1 MSDQEDVDQQLVDRI
16 AELAGEQGATVALA
30 ESLTSGRV
38 SQLLGQGS
46 AASEW
51 YRGCVVAYAP
61 EVKFEVLALPITKS
75 ADRAPDDLVR
85 DERPRPRA
93 STPVQWGHGTKGFNA
108 ALAEAK
114 KSGKKVLLDFEA
126 VWCGPCHTMDQWI
139 WNDAEVAGEISA
151 SYVGVKIDVDD
162 EKALVN
168 RFKTTGYPTMIILDS
183 SGREIWRVADYQSS
197 KQMLQTLKT
206 HK

>member
-61 EVKFEVLALPITKS
+61 EVKFEVLGVDPGPVVTEACARQMAEGVRRLLGATVAVALTGVGGPEGDEGEPAGTAYLAV
-75 ADRAPDDLVR
+75 ADK
-85 DERPRPRA
+85 EG
-93 STPVQWGHGTKGFNA
+93 TTGHLRRFDGEPSEVVDATTTA
-108 ALAEAK
+108 ALQLLAEAL
-114 KSGKKVLLDFEA
+114 G
-126 VWCGPCHTMDQWI
+126 
-139 WNDAEVAGEISA
+139 AGE
-151 SYVGVKIDVDD
+151 G
-162 EKALVN
+162 
-168 RFKTTGYPTMIILDS
+168 
-183 SGREIWRVADYQSS
+183 
-197 KQMLQTLKT
+197 
-206 HK
+206 